1 VSLCVEN
8 NKWIKN
14 RKGKSKMND
23 DISKKSDSYWKEKL
37 SPESYAV
44 TREAATERPF
54 TGKYNDFFEGG
65 DYHCICC
72 NQFLFKSDT
81 KFESGCGWPAFF
93 ESIEDSIEYK
103 EDLSHGMKRVEV
115 LCSNCGA
122 HLGHVF
128 EDGPPPTGKRYCI
141 NSVAIQFKKNE

>member
-1 VSLCVEN
+1 MKEDNL
-8 NKWIKN
+8 
-14 RKGKSKMND
+14 
-23 DISKKSDSYWKEKL
+23 KKSNTYWKEKL
-37 SPESYAV
+37 SPEAYAV

-65 DYHCICC
+65 SYHCICC
-72 NQFLFKSDT
+72 DQFLFKSDT

-93 ESIEDSIEYK
+93 ESIEDSIEYR

-115 LCSNCGA
+115 VCSDCEA

-128 EDGPPPTGKRYCI
+128 EDGPAPTGKRYCI
-141 NSVAIQFKKNE
+141 NSVAIQFKPNE